1 LEEFSSLPSA
11 KLTVDEFREIWFQ
24 NAADP
29 PSFAAKPRTEL
40 NTALNDTEDSDE
52 EAEEMLAIEAAETT
66 GAAQID
72 VSESQAEAIEELANK
87 EAEAEFLEDLVQDK
101 ELKDKI
107 QQHLD
112 KDQFQQAL
120 AKMAGTAINQL
131 LLTTELNQQ
140 QTNAP
145 ADEGSLCDLDD
156 DDEVSGAII
165 DDTSEHF
172 ILRAQLW
179 MESNREYLQEQRGNI
194 PMFVHCHSYLIPSP
208 YCFSRLSIIQ
218 AASSHFGPVT
228 K

>member
-1 LEEFSSLPSA
+1 MPSA

-29 PSFAAKPRTEL
+29 PSFAAKPRTAL

-66 GAAQID
+66 EAAQID
-72 VSESQAEAIEELANK
+72 VSESQAEAIEELADK

-101 ELKDKI
+101 ELEDEI
-107 QQHLD
+107 QRHLD

-120 AKMAGTAINQL
+120 AEMAGTAINRL

-140 QTNAP
+140 QANAP
-145 ADEGSLCDLDD
+145 ADEGSLSDLDD

-179 MESNREYLQEQRGNI
+179 MESNREYLREQRGNI
-194 PMFVHCHSYLIPSP
+194 PMFVHRHSYLIPSP
-208 YCFSRLSIIQ
+208 YRFSPPSIIQ
-218 AASSHFGPVT
+218 AASSHFGTVT